1 MKKMKKFIAA
11 AIVLGTMMMLLFGCG
26 KGEDTQNETK
36 GYVWVSEYA
45 DFNVEKCDW
54 LDKVVSLGDECFFS
68 TSYYDEEKEQ
78 SVTTLYKYNL
88 LENKA
93 EKLNFGMEEN
103 SSVYGMAVNADGN
116 LAILINQ
123 YEYIEDEEGNVTDVN
138 SKMQLCT
145 ISPSDGSV
153 IDSME
158 ITEVLGVSQE
168 TYIQYFCVDGQGN
181 LFLADGDSKIYV
193 LNKDMQKI
201 CEISIDGWI
210 NDMVASKEGDV
221 YVASYGN
228 EGMELKKI
236 DVAAKKIG
244 ESVQGLSEGYGNFSF
259 HTGVD
264 KSLYEGNTR
273 FVDR

>member
-103 SSVYGMAVNADGN
+103 SSVYGMAVNADVN
-116 LAILINQ
+116 LAMLINH
-123 YEYIEDEEGNVTDVN
+123 YEYIDDEEGNVTNVI
-138 SKMQLCT
+138 SKMQL
-145 ISPSDGSV
+145 
-153 IDSME
+153 
-158 ITEVLGVSQE
+158 
-168 TYIQYFCVDGQGN
+168 
-181 LFLADGDSKIYV
+181 
-193 LNKDMQKI
+193 
-201 CEISIDGWI
+201 
-210 NDMVASKEGDV
+210 
-221 YVASYGN
+221 
-228 EGMELKKI
+228 
-236 DVAAKKIG
+236 
-244 ESVQGLSEGYGNFSF
+244 
-259 HTGVD
+259 
-264 KSLYEGNTR
+264 
-273 FVDR
+273 